1 MSAKNLSRHIL
12 PPLLAFWLVVA
23 PVLADNKQRPLKKRE
38 NPQLIG
44 KRDINNGQINF
55 YSLEKELALGRR
67 MAAEMDRRSNLV
79 ADPILLEFVNR
90 VTQNIVI
97 NSDVKVPVTIK
108 VIDSSDINAFTLPG
122 GFLYINRGLIE
133 SVDNEAELAG
143 VIAHEVAHIAA
154 RHGIEQATKGVLI
167 NWAAIPLIFFGGWGG
182 FLVNQTAN
190 LVIPLSYFKFSRG
203 AEKEADR
210 LAAQYLWKTGY
221 DPQGLITFF
230 EKLRASEKKDP
241 GTLRK
246 AFRTHPMSKD
256 RIEEVQKLLV
266 RFPERREYQINSSDF
281 IALKERMGIF
291 IRGGRTEVE
300 KEDQRLPTLKR
311 HRLEKS
317 DQPDETE
324 ENEQPT
330 LNRRWHDS
338 QQLLTFASLKIA
350 RQTDQLTFRS
360 VDGKRVSLADHSGH
374 VVVLVFNG
382 TWVPMTNKSLP
393 ALQRI
398 ANLYENRS
406 VVFYWVSINSARVG
420 DESYISDAGL
430 KAFARENGLQLT
442 VLRDPERK
450 AFRAFGLDALPS
462 IVIIDSKGEVYQKH
476 TGFDPV
482 RVLGY
487 EVLTRALN
495 QLL

>member
-1 MSAKNLSRHIL
+1 ML
-12 PPLLAFWLVVA
+12 PPLLAFWLAGA
-23 PVLADNKQRPLKKRE
+23 PVLADNKQKPLKKRE
-38 NPQLIG
+38 DPQLIG
-44 KRDINNGQINF
+44 KRDINKGQINF
-55 YSLEKELALGRR
+55 YSLEKELALGRK
-67 MAAEMDRRSNLV
+67 MAAEMDRRSRLV

-90 VTQNIVI
+90 ITQNIVI
-97 NSDVKVPVTIK
+97 NSDVKVPVTVK

-133 SVDNEAELAG
+133 AAENEAELAG

-154 RHGIEQATKGVLI
+154 RHGVEQATKGDLI
-167 NWAAIPLIFFGGWGG
+167 SWTAIPLIFFGGWGG
-182 FLVNQTAN
+182 FMVNQTAG

-230 EKLRASEKKDP
+230 EKLRASEKKMP

-256 RIEEVQKLLV
+256 RIKEVQKLLV
-266 RFPERREYQINSSDF
+266 RFPEQREYQINSSDF

-291 IRGGRTEVE
+291 IRGRRIKAEREV
-300 KEDQRLPTLKR
+300 QRLPTLKR
-311 HRLEKS
+311 HSPEKS
-317 DQPDETE
+317 DQSDETE

-330 LNRRWHDS
+330 LKRRWQGS
-338 QQLLTFASLKIA
+338 QQLLTFAAMKPA
-350 RQTDQLTFRS
+350 MQMDQLTFRS

-382 TWVPMTNKSLP
+382 TWIPMTNRSLP
-393 ALQRI
+393 SLQRI
-398 ANLYENRS
+398 ANLYENRG
-406 VVFYWVSINSARVG
+406 VAFYWVSINSARIG
-420 DESYISDAGL
+420 DELYISDAGL

-450 AFRAFGLDALPS
+450 AFRAFGLDTLPS
-462 IVIIDSKGEVYQKH
+462 IVIIDRTGEVYRKH
-476 TGFDPV
+476 AGFDPE
-482 RVLGY
+482 RILGY
-487 EVLTRALN
+487 EVITRALN